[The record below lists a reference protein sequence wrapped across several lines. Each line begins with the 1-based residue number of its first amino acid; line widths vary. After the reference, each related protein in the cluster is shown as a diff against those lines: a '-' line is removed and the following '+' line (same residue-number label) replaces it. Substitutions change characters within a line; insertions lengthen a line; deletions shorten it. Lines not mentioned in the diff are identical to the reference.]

1 MFNNTTLFLCFV
13 LVILVILI
21 SGGLI
26 TITIIMVIMIVIIK
40 RQRRREPANTSGTE
54 IPLQDITIS
63 SVSSSV
69 LPDDSYDRET
79 SFTLSDGAEEETTIM
94 EVTPE
99 EESPIAYRTRSHDS
113 SV

>member
-1 MFNNTTLFLCFV
+1 MFNNTPLFLCFV

-21 SGGLI
+21 SGGL
-26 TITIIMVIMIVIIK
+26 ITIIMVIMIVIIK

-69 LPDDSYDRET
+69 LPDDSYDGET
-79 SFTLSDGAEEETTIM
+79 SFTSSDGAEEETTIM
-94 EVTPE
+94 EVIPE